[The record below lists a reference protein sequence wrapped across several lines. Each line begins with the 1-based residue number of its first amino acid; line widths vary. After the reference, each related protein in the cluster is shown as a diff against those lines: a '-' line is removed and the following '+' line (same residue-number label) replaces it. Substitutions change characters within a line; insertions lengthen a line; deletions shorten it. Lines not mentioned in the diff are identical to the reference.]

1 MGSLLGPLLF
11 IIYINDLPLKL
22 RRSTVQLFVDDACLL
37 LSNISKKNLQDEE
50 KTELE
55 NLHLWMDEIYL
66 TLNSSKL
73 SVMLINS
80 KLSDKE
86 NFENI
91 KTKNSK
97 ICITS
102 TVKYLGID
110 IDEELNFK
118 YHILAKI
125 ARGAG
130 ILHNIK
136 IFLPTSPLL

>member
-1 MGSLLGPLLF
+1 
-11 IIYINDLPLKL
+11 
-22 RRSTVQLFVDDACLL
+22 
-37 LSNISKKNLQDEE
+37 
-50 KTELE
+50 
-55 NLHLWMDEIYL
+55 MDEIYL

-80 KLSDKE
+80 KLSDEE

-102 TVKYLGID
+102 TVNYLGID
-110 IDEELNFK
+110 IDKEINFK
-118 YHILAKI
+118 FHTLAKI
-125 ARGAG
+125 ARGLG

>member
-1 MGSLLGPLLF
+1 MF
-11 IIYINDLPLKL
+11 AIIKHQQ
-22 RRSTVQLFVDDACLL
+22 T
-37 LSNISKKNLQDEE
+37 NLQDEE
-50 KTELE
+50 NTELQ

-97 ICITS
+97 ICVTS
-102 TVKYLGID
+102 TVNYFGID
-110 IDEELNFK
+110 IDEEINFK
-118 YHILAKI
+118 YHI
-125 ARGAG
+125 ARGVG